1 MAGFAMMEALVVMA
15 NVLREFRI
23 STVPGDRFPI
33 ADPRITLRPSSCF
46 LLLDRQP
53 KRQSQINA
61 EAGLNGSA
69 PNSQYATT
77 ANDLPRIS

>member
-1 MAGFAMMEALVVMA
+1 MMEALVVMA
-15 NVLREFRI
+15 SVLREFRI
-23 STVPGDRFPI
+23 STVPGDGFPV

-53 KRQSQINA
+53 ERQTQIDA

-69 PNSQYATT
+69 PHSQCAS
-77 ANDLPRIS
+77 NCK